1 METAA
6 LYLIFDLLERP
17 TVAFLSGSDN
27 SVAGAALKDQTEEE
41 QEECDYGRNV
51 VLPERIIIT
60 VVVK

>member
-1 METAA
+1 M
-6 LYLIFDLLERP
+6 L
-17 TVAFLSGSDN
+17 FLSGSDN

-41 QEECDYGRNV
+41 QEKCDNGRNV